1 MKIINKTMKSLFV
14 VFFIATS
21 AAFAQE
27 NVSDTELKQFAEAF
41 TAIQEVNQRAQTE
54 MINVVEQAGFDL
66 VRFNE
71 LFEAS
76 QNPNLETTAA
86 TPEETKKFES
96 VLARME
102 AMQGVFQ
109 KQMEDAVAKKGI
121 TVERFEQVGNALE
134 NDTVLQQRF
143 QAMME
148 Q

>member
-1 MKIINKTMKSLFV
+1 MKLINKTLKSLFV

-21 AAFAQE
+21 AAFAQDK
-27 NVSDTELKQFAEAF
+27 VSDAELKQFAEAF

-76 QNPNLETTAA
+76 QNPNVQATPA
-86 TPEETKKFES
+86 TPEETKKFEG

-121 TVERFEQVGNALE
+121 TVERFEEVGNALE